1 MLRTDGA
8 SAVCDIELITGR
20 THQIRAHMASIG
32 HPLAGDGKYGKNV
45 QNKKTGFPYQALYS
59 YKLIFRF
66 TTEAGMLSYLDGR
79 EFTAQDVWF
88 LDEFRAFP
96 K

>member
-1 MLRTDGA
+1 MLETRRDF
-8 SAVCDIELITGR
+8 SLLEVELLTGR

-32 HPLAGDGKYGKNV
+32 HPLAATANTAKRAE
-45 QNKKTGFPYQALYS
+45 QKTGFPYQALYS

>member
-1 MLRTDGA
+1 MRASLDAAAEQPEAGA
-8 SAVCDIELITGR
+8 ARAREVLGGQQVTG
-20 THQIRAHMASIG
+20 
-32 HPLAGDGKYGKNV
+32 LKV